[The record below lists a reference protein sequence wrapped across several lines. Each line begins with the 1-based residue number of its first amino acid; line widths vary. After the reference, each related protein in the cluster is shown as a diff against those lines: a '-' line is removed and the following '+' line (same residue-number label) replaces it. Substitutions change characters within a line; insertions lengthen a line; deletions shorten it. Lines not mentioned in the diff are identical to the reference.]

1 MILKCSSR
9 KRDLH
14 DIDDPASQSLWN
26 GKTKLGKASWKNIPL
41 YHEPIHHLL
50 MRGYFFGRKAFS
62 SNLCF
67 TCTGKIVNRGFISD
81 LLKSAG
87 TVWVG
92 EIMEYP
98 VSRRYPFLL
107 RYHKQFPRLT
117 HSDAKFFA
125 NIASRIDPAITT
137 VVTFVCLNHLQTIPM
152 AMGQKWTSK

>member
-1 MILKCSSR
+1 MILKCLSR

-26 GKTKLGKASWKNIPL
+26 GKTKLGKASWKNIPRTHSPHWCEGIFL
-41 YHEPIHHLL
+41 AGKLFQAIYALPAQE
-50 MRGYFFGRKAFS
+50 KS
-62 SNLCF
+62 S
-67 TCTGKIVNRGFISD
+67 
-81 LLKSAG
+81 
-87 TVWVG
+87 TVVSSRICWSQQERVG

-107 RYHKQFPRLT
+107 RYHQQFPRLT